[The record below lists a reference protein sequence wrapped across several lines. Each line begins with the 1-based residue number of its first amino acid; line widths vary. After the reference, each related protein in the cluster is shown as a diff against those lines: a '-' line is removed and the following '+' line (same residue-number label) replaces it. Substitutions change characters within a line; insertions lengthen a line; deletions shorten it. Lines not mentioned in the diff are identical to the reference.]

1 MRWLSHLLATA
12 LGWRFEGIVPDEP
25 KMVVLGA
32 PHTTNWDFFLFLATL
47 HHFGLRVRY
56 LAKRSLFRWPFG
68 WFFRATGGVPVDRR
82 QPGGVVAQVEQ
93 ALARRDGAARERERL
108 AALAAERRHALAR
121 ARTALAL
128 GATDRVDTLG
138 AELEW
143 LRAERAQDDA
153 ESAWRQALVDLEAA
167 VQPIQEAPGRVG
179 QRDRAVAR
187 EDLLP
192 LPADRVEES
201 ERPLLAVEPR
211 VRPLDDDR
219 QAE

>member
-93 ALARRDGAARERERL
+93 AFAEEDRMILVVAPEGTRGKAAHWKSGFVEI
-108 AALAAERRHALAR
+108 AERVGIPVVPAGVDGVGKRVIIGDPVR
-121 ARTALAL
+121 V
-128 GATDRVDTLG
+128 GGDRSEVMG
-138 AELEW
+138 R
-143 LRAERAQDDA
+143 LRAFYEGK
-153 ESAWRQALVDLEAA
+153 S
-167 VQPIQEAPGRVG
+167 G
-179 QRDRAVAR
+179 
-187 EDLLP
+187 
-192 LPADRVEES
+192 
-201 ERPLLAVEPR
+201 
-211 VRPLDDDR
+211 VRPELATPVVL
-219 QAE
+219 AEEV